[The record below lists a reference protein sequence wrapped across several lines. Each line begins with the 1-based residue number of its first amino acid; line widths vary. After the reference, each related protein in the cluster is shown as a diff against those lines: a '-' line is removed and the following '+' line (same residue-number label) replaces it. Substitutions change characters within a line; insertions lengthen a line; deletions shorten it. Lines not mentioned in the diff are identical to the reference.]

1 MTGQEIIEFLQSN
14 RNTLDRFGI
23 KSIALFGSYVSGQ
36 ATNNSDIDLLVEFKE
51 GEKTFDNYMDLKF
64 YLEDNLNKDVDLVI
78 KDALKE
84 ELKED
89 ILRSIKKVQN
99 YSGDISFEEFKEK
112 EMVQDAVLR
121 NLEIIGEAVKNVPA
135 DIREDYPA
143 MEWRKIA
150 GLRDILIHDYFGV
163 DLEIVWN
170 IIENKIPQ
178 LKIVIEDIL
187 SHI

>member
-1 MTGQEIIEFLQSN
+1 MRKPE
-14 RNTLDRFGI
+14 
-23 KSIALFGSYVSGQ
+23 V
-36 ATNNSDIDLLVEFKE
+36 
-51 GEKTFDNYMDLKF
+51 
-64 YLEDNLNKDVDLVI
+64 YLN
-78 KDALKE
+78 
-84 ELKED
+84 D
-89 ILRSIKKVQN
+89 ILRSINKVQN

-143 MEWRKIA
+143 IEWRKIA

>member
-1 MTGQEIIEFLQSN
+1 MTAQEIIEFLQRKRSVLN
-14 RNTLDRFGI
+14 RFGV

-84 ELKED
+84 ELKAD
-89 ILRSIKKVQN
+89 ILGSAKYAQAWNI
-99 YSGDISFEEFKEK
+99 FKW
-112 EMVQDAVLR
+112 
-121 NLEIIGEAVKNVPA
+121 P
-135 DIREDYPA
+135 
-143 MEWRKIA
+143 
-150 GLRDILIHDYFGV
+150 FGV

-170 IIENKIPQ
+170 VIKNKIPQ
-178 LKIVIEDIL
+178 LKIAIEDIL